1 MEDELILELFRNR
14 DEQAVSQLSKKYGS
28 ACLHAARSIL
38 AQYEEAEECVN
49 SAYYEAWQN
58 MPPDSPKNLRA
69 YICRIVKNKALDKV
83 RYDSAEKRNAQF
95 TMSLEELH
103 DCIPDRYDPEY
114 DLSAKELAGAINR
127 FLRKQ
132 GTKQRKV
139 FVRRY
144 WYGDS
149 VSEIAQAYGM
159 NAKTV
164 ATYLFRTREKLKVYL
179 EKEGY
184 NYE

>member
-14 DEQAVSQLSKKYGS
+14 DEQAISQLSQKYG
-28 ACLHAARSIL
+28 AVCIYVARNIL
-38 AQYEEAEECVN
+38 SQYEEAEECVN

-58 MPPDSPKNLRA
+58 IPPDSPKSLRA

-83 RYDSAEKRNAQF
+83 KYNCAEKRNAQF

-103 DCIPDRYDPEY
+103 DCIPDRSDPEY
-114 DLSAKELAGAINR
+114 EVSAKELGEAISR

-132 GTKQRKV
+132 GAKYRTV

-149 VSEIAQAYGM
+149 ISEIAGAYGM
-159 NAKTV
+159 NEKTV
-164 ATYLFRTREKLKVYL
+164 ATYLFRTREKLRAYL
-179 EKEGY
+179 KKEGY
-184 NYE
+184 YE